1 MRCRTDDTLRY
12 VQFLARRFD
21 KQNVKAV
28 TLIILFDLDI
38 VPSNEGFEYLRKAI
52 EMGLANSNI
61 AVTKELYSTVSRIY
75 DGNGIWAPVEQAIRR
90 AIQAAW
96 NERDEETWDLFF
108 PPRQGKKAKCPSNK
122 EFIARIACIIELWQ
136 SCKEADYERI
146 E

>member
-21 KQNVKAV
+21 KQDVKAV

-38 VPSNEGFEYLRKAI
+38 GPSNEGFEYLRKAI
-52 EMGLANSNI
+52 EMNLAESNL
-61 AVTKELYSTVSRIY
+61 AMTKELYSAVSKNY
-75 DGNGIWAPVEQAIRR
+75 DGLGIWAPVEQAIRR

-96 NERDEETWDLFF
+96 NGRDEETWDLFF
-108 PPRQGKKAKCPSNK
+108 PPHRGKKAKCPSNK

-136 SCKEADYERI
+136 SCKEADYERV